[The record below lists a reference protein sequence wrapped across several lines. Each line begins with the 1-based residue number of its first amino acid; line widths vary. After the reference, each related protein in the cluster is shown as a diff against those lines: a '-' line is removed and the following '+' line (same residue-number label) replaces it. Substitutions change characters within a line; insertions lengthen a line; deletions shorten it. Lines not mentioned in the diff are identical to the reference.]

1 MKRFVPILLSV
12 PTFFTL
18 AQAQSLTLEAALA
31 RAGEQA
37 PVVAARA
44 ELEDART
51 NLQRLL
57 ADPLLI
63 RPSRVQAEQRATL
76 AQASLDRAVNQARSS
91 IVGAY
96 AQVLEAQIQLRLAQK
111 GLEIAS
117 RGLEIAQIRQR
128 NGSGTALDVRSAQNR
143 LDEARSNATRAETGL
158 ALAQSALRSLVG
170 GFGSVSP
177 LPTPPALPESGRV
190 RELLEN
196 NPDLLQAR
204 QRAEL
209 ASLQAELL
217 DPSFAARAEI
227 EAATARALQSRE
239 AARETER
246 GLGIQY
252 DSLLQNLQA
261 AGRSLGIQQAALATA
276 TEALSAERRRLEA
289 GLISTV
295 AFLQAELAS
304 IQAELAAQQ
313 AQSSYWRAYYSLL
326 TGGR

>member
-1 MKRFVPILLSV
+1 MNAQRAACGLQILQQRVVLY
-12 PTFFTL
+12 P
-18 AQAQSLTLEAALA
+18 
-31 RAGEQA
+31 QA
-37 PVVAARA
+37 P
-44 ELEDART
+44 L
-51 NLQRLL
+51 
-57 ADPLLI
+57 
-63 RPSRVQAEQRATL
+63 
-76 AQASLDRAVNQARSS
+76 
-91 IVGAY
+91 
-96 AQVLEAQIQLRLAQK
+96 
-111 GLEIAS
+111 
-117 RGLEIAQIRQR
+117 
-128 NGSGTALDVRSAQNR
+128 
-143 LDEARSNATRAETGL
+143 GL
-158 ALAQSALRSLVG
+158 AG
-170 GFGSVSP
+170 GFAGLKGP
-177 LPTPPALPESGRV
+177 GGGCLNLGPSGKTGV
-190 RELLEN
+190 QQL
-196 NPDLLQAR
+196 
-204 QRAEL
+204 
-209 ASLQAELL
+209 SLQAELL